1 MAFFRM
7 RLQYRFS
14 SFEVFF
20 FERGFKWAKRVYGE
34 HMTFLIAN
42 LFGRSFHLFSTLVAL
57 LLLQMLQIL
66 SSLKKIEKT
75 LNGRNCNWIIYR
87 PQFWYPN
94 YFSFA
99 LYAIESKFLLLNWKK
114 LVWKMYF
121 DPKLA
126 VLFRVQKRG
135 KSLISC
141 DSSWSLEQQVVWCQ
155 QPLPSLC
162 AHREKYV
169 FYLQM

>member
-1 MAFFRM
+1 
-7 RLQYRFS
+7 
-14 SFEVFF
+14 
-20 FERGFKWAKRVYGE
+20 
-34 HMTFLIAN
+34 
-42 LFGRSFHLFSTLVAL
+42 
-57 LLLQMLQIL
+57 MLQIL

-75 LNGRNCNWIIYR
+75 LNGRNCNWIICR

-135 KSLISC
+135 KYLISC

-162 AHREKYV
+162 PIEKNMSSIFICNPNSIVIPLCDWTLLPAASSSISVVSNVIMYTK
-169 FYLQM
+169 LQLHASLVLRSFLTAFSQ